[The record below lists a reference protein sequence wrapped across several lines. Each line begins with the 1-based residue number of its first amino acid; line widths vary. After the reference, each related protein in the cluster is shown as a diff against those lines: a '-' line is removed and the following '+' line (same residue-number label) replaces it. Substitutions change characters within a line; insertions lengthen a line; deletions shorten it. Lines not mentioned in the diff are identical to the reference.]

1 MRKTETSDPTK
12 PKTQFMKMK
21 FLKNFINAMNMS
33 YDDCSELLGV
43 TRANI
48 SYLLNSGDDMRL
60 SDIRKIIESKGYR
73 LQILMTTKEDEMDV
87 NVMDE
92 DDFILTDDLKLKPKP
107 LSFLT
112 IAMRRYGIT
121 REELASRLGLAST
134 SISYWLNQ
142 TQDMWLSRILQC
154 AQVMN
159 LNVKFTVVQAA
170 EPPRP
175 APGELIFATDMHIRM
190 QNEIGQLSIKQEA
203 PEQIEVQQA
212 PRKRGRPKKKPL
224 V

>member
-1 MRKTETSDPTK
+1 
-12 PKTQFMKMK
+12 MKLK
-21 FLKNFINAMNMS
+21 FLKNFISTMNMS
-33 YDDCSELLGV
+33 YDECSELLGV
-43 TRANI
+43 TKANI
-48 SYLLNSGDDMRL
+48 SYLINSGDDMRL

-73 LQILMTTKEDEMDV
+73 LQILMTTKEDEMDI
-87 NVMDE
+87 NVMEE

-107 LSFLT
+107 LAFLT

-159 LNVKFTVVQAA
+159 LNVKFTILQAA
-170 EPPRP
+170 ELPKPK
-175 APGELIFATDMHIRM
+175 AGELVFATDMHIRM
-190 QNEIGQLSIKQEA
+190 QNEIGQLSVKQEVQ
-203 PEQIEVQQA
+203 EQNETPQA
-212 PRKRGRPKKKPL
+212 PRKRGRPKTKQR